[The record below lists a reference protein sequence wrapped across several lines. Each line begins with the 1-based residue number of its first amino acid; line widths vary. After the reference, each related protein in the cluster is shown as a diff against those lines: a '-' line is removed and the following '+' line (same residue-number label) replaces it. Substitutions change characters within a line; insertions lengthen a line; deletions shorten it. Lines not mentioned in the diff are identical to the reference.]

1 MVQVKKRKEQKK
13 ITKAEA
19 HYFAEIGNS
28 LARRVGTISFFKE
41 EDTSPLLHTEI
52 GQRELREVL
61 ND

>member
-1 MVQVKKRKEQKK
+1 MAQVKNRKERKK

-41 EDTSPLLHTEI
+41 DDDSPRLHAEI
-52 GQRELREVL
+52 GQRDPREV
-61 ND
+61 